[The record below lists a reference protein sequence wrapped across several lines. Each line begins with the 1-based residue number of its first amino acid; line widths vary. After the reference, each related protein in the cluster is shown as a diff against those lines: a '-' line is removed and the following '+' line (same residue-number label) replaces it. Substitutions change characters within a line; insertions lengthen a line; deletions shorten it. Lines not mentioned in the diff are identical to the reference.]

1 VKDNEIIELL
11 TAEIMTALTATELP
25 GVARVL
31 ESTDA
36 TDLIFRDVEGQLPA
50 VGVADVSLEPE
61 ENVGIGQKA
70 WMGRVEWEIT
80 IAAPAVGETSAAG
93 RDVIRTV
100 LGEINSRLHNKTT
113 STRNRFKFL
122 GFSYMDQPRLDAV
135 VGVLRYRAGGV
146 FGQE

>member
-1 VKDNEIIELL
+1 VKDNEIIDLL

-61 ENVGIGQKA
+61 ESVGIGQKA
-70 WMGRVEWEIT
+70 WLGRVEWEIT
-80 IAAPAVGETSAAG
+80 IAASAVGESSAAG
-93 RDVIRTV
+93 RDTIRTV
-100 LGEINSRLHNKTT
+100 LGEINKRLHNKTT

-135 VGVLRYRAGGV
+135 VGILRYRAGGV